1 MQKNSKERINMDLV
15 SSQICKT
22 GDIGIY
28 NNLFGGKMLAWLDE
42 AGGTYSASVCCTPYM
57 ITLKMDEVVF
67 KKPVKVNDHIR
78 IYGEVSRMGKSSLAI
93 NLEARR
99 FNFAAHSEELVC
111 TTSITFVRID
121 EYGQAVPIAEDIR
134 KKYEHLQS

>member
-1 MQKNSKERINMDLV
+1 MNLV

-22 GDIGIY
+22 SDIGIY

-42 AGGTYSASVCCTPYM
+42 AGGTYAASICCTPYM

-78 IYGEVSRMGKSSLAI
+78 IYGEVKRMGHSSLTI
-93 NLEARR
+93 DLEARR
-99 FNFAAHSEELVC
+99 FNFSAHNEELVC
-111 TTSITFVRID
+111 STTITFVRID
-121 EYGQAVPIAEDIR
+121 EYGQAVPIAEDVRR
-134 KKYEHLQS
+134 KFEHLGS

>member
-1 MQKNSKERINMDLV
+1 MDLV

-28 NNLFGGKMLAWLDE
+28 NNLFGGQMLAWLDE
-42 AGGTYSASVCCTPYM
+42 AGGTYAASVSCTPYM

-78 IYGEVSRMGKSSLAI
+78 IYGEVSRMGKSSLSL

-111 TTSITFVRID
+111 STSITFVRID

-134 KKYEHLQS
+134 KKYDHLNK

>member
-1 MQKNSKERINMDLV
+1 MELV

-42 AGGTYSASVCCTPYM
+42 AGGTYAASICCTPYM

-78 IYGEVSRMGKSSLAI
+78 VYGEVSRMGNSSLTI
-93 NLEARR
+93 KLEARR
-99 FNFAAHSEELVC
+99 FNFSSHSEELVC
-111 TTSITFVRID
+111 TTTITFVRID
-121 EYGQAVPIAEDIR
+121 EYGQAIPIAGEIR
-134 KKYEHLQS
+134 NKYKHLQ

>member
-1 MQKNSKERINMDLV
+1 MDLI

-42 AGGTYSASVCCTPYM
+42 AGGTFAASVCCTPYM

-78 IYGEVSRMGKSSLAI
+78 IYGEVKKMGNSSLVI
-93 NLEARR
+93 RLEARR
-99 FNFAAHSEELVC
+99 FNFSAHTEQLVC
-111 TTSITFVRID
+111 STTMTFVRID
-121 EYGQAVPIAEDIR
+121 EYGQAIPIAADIR
-134 KKYEHLQS
+134 KKYEHLIS

>member
-1 MQKNSKERINMDLV
+1 MELV

-42 AGGTYSASVCCTPYM
+42 AGGTYAASVCCTPNM

-78 IYGEVSRMGKSSLAI
+78 IYGKVARMGNSSLTI
-93 NLEARR
+93 ILEARR
-99 FNFAAHSEELVC
+99 FNFSAHNEEVVC
-111 TTSITFVRID
+111 STTITFVRID

-134 KKYEHLQS
+134 KKYKNKQA

>member
-1 MQKNSKERINMDLV
+1 MDLV

-42 AGGTYSASVCCTPYM
+42 AGGTYSASICCTPYM

-78 IYGEVSRMGKSSLAI
+78 IYGEVRRMGNSSLTI

-99 FNFAAHSEELVC
+99 FNFSSHKEELVC
-111 TTSITFVRID
+111 STTITFVRID
-121 EYGQAVPIAEDIR
+121 EYGQAVPIAEEIR
-134 KKYEHLQS
+134 NKYKNLKK

>member
-1 MQKNSKERINMDLV
+1 MEIV
-15 SSQICKT
+15 STQICKT

-42 AGGTYSASVCCTPYM
+42 AGGTYSASICCTPYM

-78 IYGEVSRMGKSSLAI
+78 IYGEVRSMGNSSLKI
-93 NLEARR
+93 DLEARR
-99 FNFAAHSEELVC
+99 FNFSTHNEELVC
-111 TTSITFVRID
+111 STTITFVRID
-121 EYGQAVPIAEDIR
+121 EYGQAVPISEEIR
-134 KKYEHLQS
+134 NKYKNLKK

>member
-1 MQKNSKERINMDLV
+1 MELV

-42 AGGTYSASVCCTPYM
+42 AGGTYAASVCCTPYM

-67 KKPVKVNDHIR
+67 KKTVKVNDHIR
-78 IYGEVSRMGKSSLAI
+78 IYGEVKRMGNSSLTI
-93 NLEARR
+93 SLEARR
-99 FNFAAHSEELVC
+99 FNFSSHMEELVC
-111 TTSITFVRID
+111 SNTITFVRID
-121 EYGQAVPIAEDIR
+121 EYGQAVPIAENIR
-134 KKYEHLQS
+134 NKYEHLQQ

>member
-1 MQKNSKERINMDLV
+1 MELV

-42 AGGTYSASVCCTPYM
+42 AGGTYASSICCTPYM
-57 ITLKMDEVVF
+57 ITLKMDEVIF

-78 IYGEVSRMGKSSLAI
+78 IYGEVHRMGRSSLTI
-93 NLEARR
+93 KLEARR
-99 FNFAAHSEELVC
+99 FNFDSHEEELVC
-111 TTSITFVRID
+111 STTITFVRID
-121 EYGQAVPIAEDIR
+121 QYGQAIPIKEEIR
-134 KKYEHLQS
+134 NKYEQQAG

>member
-1 MQKNSKERINMDLV
+1 MELV

-42 AGGTYSASVCCTPYM
+42 AGGTYAASVCCTPNM

-78 IYGEVSRMGKSSLAI
+78 IYGKVARMGNSSLTI
-93 NLEARR
+93 KLEARR
-99 FNFAAHSEELVC
+99 FNFSAHNEELVC
-111 TTSITFVRID
+111 STTITFVRID

-134 KKYEHLQS
+134 NNYKNNPT

>member
-1 MQKNSKERINMDLV
+1 MDLV

-28 NNLFGGKMLAWLDE
+28 NNLFGGKMLAWMDE
-42 AGGTYSASVCCTPYM
+42 AGGTYSAAVCCTPYM

-78 IYGEVSRMGKSSLAI
+78 IYGEVKRMGNSSLTI

-99 FNFAAHSEELVC
+99 FNFASHIEELVC
-111 TTSITFVRID
+111 STTITFVRID
-121 EYGQAVPIAEDIR
+121 EYGQAVPIAADVK
-134 KKYEHLQS
+134 KKYEHLKN

>member
-1 MQKNSKERINMDLV
+1 MELV

-28 NNLFGGKMLAWLDE
+28 NNLFGGKLLAWLDE
-42 AGGTYSASVCCTPYM
+42 AGGTFAASVSCTPYM

-78 IYGEVSRMGKSSLAI
+78 IYGEVKRMGKSSLTI
-93 NLEARR
+93 YLEARR
-99 FNFAAHSEELVC
+99 FNFSAKSEELVC
-111 TTSITFVRID
+111 STTITFVRID
-121 EYGQAVPIAEDIR
+121 EYGQAVAIAEDIR
-134 KKYEHLQS
+134 KKFEHLQ

>member
-1 MQKNSKERINMDLV
+1 MDLV

-42 AGGTYSASVCCTPYM
+42 AGGTFAASVCCTPYM

-67 KKPVKVNDHIR
+67 KRPVKVNDHIR
-78 IYGEVSRMGKSSLAI
+78 IYGEVARMGNSSLTI
-93 NLEARR
+93 ELEARR
-99 FNFAAHSEELVC
+99 FNFSSHAEQLVC
-111 TTSITFVRID
+111 STTMTFVRID
-121 EYGQAVPIAEDIR
+121 EYGQAIPITEEIK
-134 KKYEHLQS
+134 KKYEHLKK

>member
-1 MQKNSKERINMDLV
+1 MPKNLKKRNKIELV

-28 NNLFGGKMLAWLDE
+28 NNLFGGKMLAWMDE
-42 AGGTYSASVCCTPYM
+42 AGGTYAASVCCTPYM

-78 IYGEVSRMGKSSLAI
+78 IYGEVTRMGNSSLTI
-93 NLEARR
+93 KLEARR
-99 FNFAAHSEELVC
+99 FNFASHNEELVC
-111 TTSITFVRID
+111 STTITFVRID
-121 EYGQAVPIAEDIR
+121 EYGQAVSIAEEIR
-134 KKYEHLQS
+134 KKYKHLQ

>member
-1 MQKNSKERINMDLV
+1 MELV

-42 AGGTYSASVCCTPYM
+42 AGGTYSASVCCTPNM

-67 KKPVKVNDHIR
+67 KRPVKVNDHIR
-78 IYGEVSRMGKSSLAI
+78 IYGEVTRMGNTSLVI
-93 NLEARR
+93 KLEARR
-99 FNFAAHSEELVC
+99 FNFSAQIEELVC
-111 TTSITFVRID
+111 STTITFVRID
-121 EYGQAVPIAEDIR
+121 EYGQAVPIGVDIR
-134 KKYEHLQS
+134 NKYKHLKK

>member
-1 MQKNSKERINMDLV
+1 MDLV

-42 AGGTYSASVCCTPYM
+42 AGGTFAAATCCTPYM
-57 ITLKMDEVVF
+57 TTLKMDEVVF
-67 KKPVKVNDHIR
+67 KRPVKVNDHIR
-78 IYGEVSRMGKSSLAI
+78 IYGEVLAIGTSSLTI

-99 FNFAAHSEELVC
+99 FNFASHIEELVC
-111 TTSITFVRID
+111 STTITFVRID
-121 EYGQAVPIAEDIR
+121 EYGNAVPIAVEIR
-134 KKYEHLQS
+134 NKYQHLKK

>member
-1 MQKNSKERINMDLV
+1 MDLI

-42 AGGTYSASVCCTPYM
+42 AGGTFAASVCCTPYM

-78 IYGEVSRMGKSSLAI
+78 IYGEVTKMGNSSLVI
-93 NLEARR
+93 RLEARR
-99 FNFAAHSEELVC
+99 FNFSAHTEQLVC
-111 TTSITFVRID
+111 STTMTFVRID
-121 EYGQAVPIAEDIR
+121 EYGQAIPIAADIR
-134 KKYEHLQS
+134 KKYEHLIS

>member
-1 MQKNSKERINMDLV
+1 MELV

-28 NNLFGGKMLAWLDE
+28 NNLFGGKLLAWLDE
-42 AGGTYSASVCCTPYM
+42 AGGTYSASICCTPYM

-78 IYGEVSRMGKSSLAI
+78 IYGEVSRMGNSSLTI

-99 FNFAAHSEELVC
+99 FNFSSRKEELVC
-111 TTSITFVRID
+111 STTITFVRID
-121 EYGQAVPIAEDIR
+121 EYGQAVPIAEEIR
-134 KKYEHLQS
+134 NKYKNLKK

>member
-1 MQKNSKERINMDLV
+1 MDLV

-42 AGGTYSASVCCTPYM
+42 AGGTFAASVCCTPYM

-67 KKPVKVNDHIR
+67 KRPVKVNDHIR
-78 IYGEVSRMGKSSLAI
+78 IYGEVARMGNSSLTI
-93 NLEARR
+93 KLEARR
-99 FNFAAHSEELVC
+99 FNFSSHSEQLVC
-111 TTSITFVRID
+111 STTMTFVRID
-121 EYGQAVPIAEDIR
+121 EYGQAIPITEEIK
-134 KKYEHLQS
+134 KKYEHLKK